1 MNIFQ
6 EREPVSVAAID
17 SDDDVSTI
25 PALNGMNI
33 LHIEADLRWCCAYRC
48 RFGRASRSRTATRTR
63 GCANENKLRPIEIL
77 EFLVHIVDDAERLL
91 ELVRHQIR
99 YYRNPELFPLIK
111 NFLP

>member
-33 LHIEADLRWCCAYRC
+33 LHIEADLR
-48 RFGRASRSRTATRTR
+48 
-63 GCANENKLRPIEIL
+63 
-77 EFLVHIVDDAERLL
+77 
-91 ELVRHQIR
+91 
-99 YYRNPELFPLIK
+99 
-111 NFLP
+111 